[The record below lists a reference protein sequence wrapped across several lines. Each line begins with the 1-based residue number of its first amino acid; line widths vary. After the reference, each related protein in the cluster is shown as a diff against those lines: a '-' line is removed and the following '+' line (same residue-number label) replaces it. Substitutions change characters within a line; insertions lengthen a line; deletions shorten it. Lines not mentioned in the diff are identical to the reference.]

1 MLLFNQAPF
10 APLSGNV
17 ALDIAA
23 YALAGMYIVRLGG
36 DFLRHVQRIKA
47 RRQQT
52 DEARLRLIDRAA
64 VVSSLHGELIDARG
78 QTESAVGA
86 YLQDMDNRGRVSA
99 AAQERERDPDFSDLE
114 DQLARAAT
122 KSHTSFQR

>member
-17 ALDIAA
+17 ALDLAA
-23 YALAGMYIVRLGG
+23 YALAGMYIVKLGG
-36 DFLRHVQRIKA
+36 DFLRHIRQIQA
-47 RRQQT
+47 RRKQT
-52 DEARLRLIDRAA
+52 DEARIRLVDRAA
-64 VVSSLHGELIDARG
+64 VVSSLHEELIDARG

-86 YLQDMDNRGRVSA
+86 YLQDLDNRGRVSA